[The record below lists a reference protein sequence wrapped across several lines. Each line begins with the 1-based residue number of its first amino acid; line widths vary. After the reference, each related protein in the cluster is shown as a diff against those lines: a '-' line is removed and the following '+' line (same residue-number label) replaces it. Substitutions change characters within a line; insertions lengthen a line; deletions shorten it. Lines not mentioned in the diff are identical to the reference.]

1 MLFFFCKFNL
11 TLMNI
16 LKIKLGLCKELSR
29 KRFFLHFFHS
39 MLLFSFSKMHKI
51 ELGVYISKD
60 FQL

>member
-1 MLFFFCKFNL
+1 MFNL

-51 ELGVYISKD
+51 ELGVYISQD